1 MSKYRSP
8 TSNELVG
15 ADDATLYLSAN
26 DVTPDRLLDT
36 FVTWP
41 LASAAASEFNPLIP
55 ASVAILFVGLI
66 CPATVLIFVTLFPT
80 VVTFEDIDAT
90 VDISDAFGTNLTNV

>member
-1 MSKYRSP
+1 MSKYKSP

-15 ADDATLYLSAN
+15 ADDAILYLSAN
-26 DVTPDRLLDT
+26 EFTPDRLLDT

-41 LASAAASEFNPLIP
+41 LDSADARADNPDIP

-66 CPATVLIFVTLFPT
+66 CPATVLIFVVFAPA
-80 VVTFEDIDAT
+80 EDMLVALAATIDT
-90 VDISDAFGTNLTNV
+90 SDAFGTNLTNV